1 MSKLFTEYKLGPIT
15 LKNRTIRSA
24 AFENMC
30 YGNKPSQ
37 DLFDY
42 HLSVAKGGVG
52 MTTIAYCAVDRS
64 GVSFDGQLYIYDEI
78 KEDLK
83 KLTDALHAEGCKAS
97 IQLGHCGN
105 MTHRATCK
113 CMPVGPTFGFN
124 LYSPTF
130 YRKLKKEEIQ
140 NIVRKFGEAVD
151 FCRECGFDC
160 VEIHAGHAYLISQ
173 FLNPGLN
180 RRKDEYGGSLENRM
194 RFMNEVLAEVMKGRI
209 GARLKEFWLGGQHS
223 PKEYLQKQ
231 IEDALAAG
239 SWIVGMTHGINYG
252 YDCYEDASEFTD
264 FLDYLKSLEDRI
276 WIGTFRDVAA
286 YTAVAKGTTLE
297 VSKDGKEITIVP
309 ATNLDKALYETPLT
323 LEVNTDCRKIKASQD
338 GKPLEVTYSNGKVY
352 VTFCPF
358 GGAVTLK

>member
-1 MSKLFTEYKLGPIT
+1 MKKFLIVTTMAAAIGCTADLDTEDIKVADYKDGKECAVSLTFDDSMKEHYTIVAPELEKRGFRGTFWMCGGWMPAEPQYDTTHFTWAEAKEMSDKGHEMSNHSWSHPNMTT
-15 LKNRTIRSA
+15 LSEDELKEQIRKNDEAILA
-24 AFENMC
+24 NLE
-30 YGNKPSQ
+30 KPS
-37 DLFDY
+37 
-42 HLSVAKGGVG
+42 
-52 MTTIAYCAVDRS
+52 TTFCFPYNAYN
-64 GVSFDGQLYIYDEI
+64 
-78 KEDLK
+78 
-83 KLTDALHAEGCKAS
+83 DA
-97 IQLGHCGN
+97 
-105 MTHRATCK
+105 
-113 CMPVGPTFGFN
+113 
-124 LYSPTF
+124 
-130 YRKLKKEEIQ
+130 
-140 NIVRKFGEAVD
+140 
-151 FCRECGFDC
+151 
-160 VEIHAGHAYLISQ
+160 
-173 FLNPGLN
+173 
-180 RRKDEYGGSLENRM
+180 
-194 RFMNEVLAEVMKGRI
+194 VLAEVMKGRI

-338 GKPLEVTYSNGKVY
+338 GKPLEVTYSNGKAY
-352 VTFCPF
+352 ITFCPF

>member
-1 MSKLFTEYKLGPIT
+1 MAAAIGCTADLDTEDIKVADYKDGKECAVSLTFDDSMKEHYTIVAPELEKRGFRGTFWMCGGWMPTEPQYDTTHFTWSEAKEMSDKGHEMSNHSWSHPNMTTLSEDELREQIRKNDEAILANLG
-15 LKNRTIRSA
+15 
-24 AFENMC
+24 
-30 YGNKPSQ
+30 KPS
-37 DLFDY
+37 
-42 HLSVAKGGVG
+42 
-52 MTTIAYCAVDRS
+52 TTFCFPYNAYN
-64 GVSFDGQLYIYDEI
+64 
-78 KEDLK
+78 
-83 KLTDALHAEGCKAS
+83 DA
-97 IQLGHCGN
+97 
-105 MTHRATCK
+105 
-113 CMPVGPTFGFN
+113 
-124 LYSPTF
+124 
-130 YRKLKKEEIQ
+130 
-140 NIVRKFGEAVD
+140 
-151 FCRECGFDC
+151 
-160 VEIHAGHAYLISQ
+160 
-173 FLNPGLN
+173 
-180 RRKDEYGGSLENRM
+180 
-194 RFMNEVLAEVMKGRI
+194 VLAEVMKGRI

-276 WIGTFRDVAA
+276 WVGTFRDVAA

-338 GKPLEVTYSNGKVY
+338 GKPLEVTYSNGKSY

>member
-1 MSKLFTEYKLGPIT
+1 MKKFLIVTTMAAAIGCTADLDTEDIKVADYKDGKECAVSLTFDDSMKEHYTIVAPELEKRGFRGTFWMCGGWMPAEPQYDTTHFTWAEAKEMSDKGHEMSNHSWSHPNMTTLSEDELKEQIRKNDEAILANLG
-15 LKNRTIRSA
+15 
-24 AFENMC
+24 
-30 YGNKPSQ
+30 KPS
-37 DLFDY
+37 
-42 HLSVAKGGVG
+42 
-52 MTTIAYCAVDRS
+52 TTFCFPYNAYN
-64 GVSFDGQLYIYDEI
+64 
-78 KEDLK
+78 
-83 KLTDALHAEGCKAS
+83 DA
-97 IQLGHCGN
+97 
-105 MTHRATCK
+105 
-113 CMPVGPTFGFN
+113 
-124 LYSPTF
+124 
-130 YRKLKKEEIQ
+130 
-140 NIVRKFGEAVD
+140 
-151 FCRECGFDC
+151 
-160 VEIHAGHAYLISQ
+160 
-173 FLNPGLN
+173 
-180 RRKDEYGGSLENRM
+180 
-194 RFMNEVLAEVMKGRI
+194 VLAEVMKGRI

-276 WIGTFRDVAA
+276 WVGTFRDVAA

-338 GKPLEVTYSNGKVY
+338 GKPLEVTYSNGKAY
-352 VTFCPF
+352 ITFCPF

>member
-1 MSKLFTEYKLGPIT
+1 MKKFLIVTTMAAAIGCTADLTTEDIKVADYKDGKECAVSLTFDDSMKEHYTIVAPELEKRGFRGTFWMCGGWMPAEPQYDTTHFTWAEAKEMSDKGHEMSNHSWSHPNMTTLSENELKEQIRKNDEAILANLG
-15 LKNRTIRSA
+15 
-24 AFENMC
+24 
-30 YGNKPSQ
+30 KPS
-37 DLFDY
+37 
-42 HLSVAKGGVG
+42 
-52 MTTIAYCAVDRS
+52 TTFCFPYNAYN
-64 GVSFDGQLYIYDEI
+64 
-78 KEDLK
+78 
-83 KLTDALHAEGCKAS
+83 DA
-97 IQLGHCGN
+97 
-105 MTHRATCK
+105 
-113 CMPVGPTFGFN
+113 
-124 LYSPTF
+124 
-130 YRKLKKEEIQ
+130 
-140 NIVRKFGEAVD
+140 
-151 FCRECGFDC
+151 
-160 VEIHAGHAYLISQ
+160 
-173 FLNPGLN
+173 
-180 RRKDEYGGSLENRM
+180 
-194 RFMNEVLAEVMKGRI
+194 VLAEVMKGRI

-276 WIGTFRDVAA
+276 WVGTFRDVAA

-338 GKPLEVTYSNGKVY
+338 GKPLEVTYSNGKAY